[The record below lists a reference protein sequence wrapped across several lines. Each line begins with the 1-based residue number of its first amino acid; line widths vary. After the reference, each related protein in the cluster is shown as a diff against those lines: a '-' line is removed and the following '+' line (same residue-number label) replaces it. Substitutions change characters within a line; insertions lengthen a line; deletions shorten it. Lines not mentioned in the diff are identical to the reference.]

1 MDEEQVLVE
10 AWKIT
15 IAEQAHFNDMT
26 MKLRSFALTLVAAIL
41 TAESL
46 ANAGSL
52 AVWAALISW
61 GAFYLLDRW
70 YYFYLLLGTVMHGE
84 ALEKRACELGMVLP
98 MAPGSGNSLLGL
110 THRVSTVNQEGWKLR
125 GKYKIDT
132 YYFLIAVAIALI
144 LYLRMTKGGIGHA

>member
-41 TAESL
+41 TAQSL
-46 ANAGSL
+46 ANAGPI
-52 AVWAALISW
+52 AVWVALISW
-61 GAFYLLDRW
+61 VAFYLLDRW
-70 YYFYLLLGTVMHGE
+70 YYFYLLLGAVTHAE
-84 ALEKRACELGMVLP
+84 ALEKRAYDLGMVLP
-98 MAPGSGNSLLGL
+98 MALASGNSLLGL

-132 YYFLIAVAIALI
+132 YYCLIAVAIGLL
-144 LYLRMTKGGIGHA
+144 LYLRRT

>member
-10 AWKIT
+10 AWKTT

-46 ANAGSL
+46 AKAGPL

-70 YYFYLLLGTVMHGE
+70 YYFYLLLGAVMHAE

-98 MAPGSGNSLLGL
+98 MATASGNSLLGL
-110 THRVSTVNQEGWKLR
+110 THRVSAVNQEGWKLR

-132 YYFLIAVAIALI
+132 YYFLIAVAIAVV
-144 LYLRMTKGGIGHA
+144 LYLRMTKAGTGQA